1 MKNTLAENLLRF
13 GVKNLKDA
21 DKQKLSETVLTEAFQ
36 KNYWI
41 DSITKDPNSAMYTI
55 NVTGNFA
62 AKLGLEV
69 QRNALMGPWNQDLLS
84 VQLKPG
90 QVVNTIQDLDK
101 YLSTPQ
107 SGFGAIQ
114 FMNLQTGK
122 GAFQNEKAAAK
133 LKTIKSY
140 YKGVNPQTN
149 KPFEYGVNVNP
160 NTLYQMLLESM
171 MGALG
176 KA

>member
-13 GVKNLKDA
+13 GVKNLKES
-21 DKQKLSETVLTEAFQ
+21 DKKKLSEAVLTEAFQ

-41 DSITKDPNSAMYTI
+41 DSITKGGMDNAAEYVV

-62 AKLGLEV
+62 AKLGFEV
-69 QRNALMGPWNQDLLS
+69 QRNALMGPWNQELIT
-84 VQLKPG
+84 VQIMPG
-90 QVVNTIQDLDK
+90 MLANIKTIQDLDK
-101 YLSTPQ
+101 YLSTPNN
-107 SGFGAIQ
+107 IQ
-114 FMNLQTGK
+114 TMTLSTGK
-122 GAFQNEKAAAK
+122 GDFQNEKAVAK

-160 NTLYQMLLESM
+160 NTLYQMLLESL

-176 KA
+176 RA